1 MHGKMN
7 DLFNLVALQERKMKT
22 KKMTK
27 KKKERKFKEVI

>member
-7 DLFNLVALQERKMKT
+7 DLFNLVALQERKMKK
-22 KKMTK
+22 KKMT